1 MNKEYRNIGVAAAI
15 LVGCGVA
22 IGAMAHK
29 IYKDNNKEYIEA
41 AKRLKNETDFKLSK
55 EFLKEL
61 KEELREE
68 QNAKVVVVKVNE
80 PAATENPSK
89 VSEYTQETTADP
101 VTEVQGKVEDI
112 DQTEDVSIKIEVV
125 EESN

>member
-29 IYKDNNKEYIEA
+29 IYKDKNKEYIEA
-41 AKRLKNETDFKLSK
+41 AKHLKNETDFKLSK

-61 KEELREE
+61 KEELKEE
-68 QNAKVVVVKVNE
+68 QNAKVVVVKVKE
-80 PAATENPSK
+80 PAATEKLSK
-89 VSEYTQETTADP
+89 VFEQTQETP
-101 VTEVQGKVEDI
+101 VNPIEGVQDKAEDVA
-112 DQTEDVSIKIEVV
+112 QTEDVSIKIEVI
-125 EESN
+125 EETN